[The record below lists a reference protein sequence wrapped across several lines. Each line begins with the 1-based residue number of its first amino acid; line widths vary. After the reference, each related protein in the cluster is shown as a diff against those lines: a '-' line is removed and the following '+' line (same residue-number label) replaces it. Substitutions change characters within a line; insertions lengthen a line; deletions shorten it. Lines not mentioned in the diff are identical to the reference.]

1 MHAYIFV
8 HNREGSYL
16 YATLEKAYINTT
28 HKLRIPEMPRSSPT
42 EGGKGD
48 SFLAPCTLSRMLVAA
63 FDIRDLSAFIFQ
75 KKTKKKRNIEK
86 EILIVYFGSSDLI
99 QFDTLL
105 GGLNTIPEVLD
116 PQIFEHGWG
125 LVKV

>member
-1 MHAYIFV
+1 
-8 HNREGSYL
+8 
-16 YATLEKAYINTT
+16 
-28 HKLRIPEMPRSSPT
+28 
-42 EGGKGD
+42 
-48 SFLAPCTLSRMLVAA
+48 MLVAA

-125 LVKV
+125 LVQSFELFFKIAAANLENIGAKGWRAGRRWQEVE